1 MKNLTLENIA
11 KACGGN
17 YHGPEDDK
25 GKEVSSITTDSRTA
39 KAGSLFVAIKGER
52 VDGHSFIPAVYQQ
65 GALCVLCQE
74 VPEDATGAYILV
86 DSTTEAVKGIA
97 EFYRQQ
103 LDVKVVGITGSVG
116 KTSTKEIV
124 ASVLSV
130 KYKTLKTLGN
140 FNNELGVP
148 LTIFRLT
155 EDDEVAVLEMGIN
168 HFGEMHRLS
177 KMARPDICVITNIGD
192 CHLEFLGDRDGV
204 LKAKSEIFDF
214 LAPNGQIILNG
225 DDEKLAAVKEVK
237 GIEPLYFGVKGARDI
252 RATDIESMGLEG
264 IKCKIHIGDDSF
276 EVKIPIPGDHM
287 VLNALA
293 ATAVGTSLGMTKEEI
308 KTGIEKLKSLKGRFH
323 QMKENGITVI
333 DDCYNANPASMKASL
348 KVLSSA
354 SQRKV
359 AILGDMGELGEE
371 EQELHRQVGEY
382 AGSLGLQLCICVG
395 TLAGHLAH
403 AAKKKNPQMEV
414 VMADSVEEAIK
425 KLPQLIQKG
434 DAVLVK
440 ASHFMHFDK
449 IVDALTKNKHEE
461 E

>member
-1 MKNLTLENIA
+1 
-11 KACGGN
+11 
-17 YHGPEDDK
+17 
-25 GKEVSSITTDSRTA
+25 
-39 KAGSLFVAIKGER
+39 
-52 VDGHSFIPAVYQQ
+52 
-65 GALCVLCQE
+65 
-74 VPEDATGAYILV
+74 
-86 DSTTEAVKGIA
+86 
-97 EFYRQQ
+97 
-103 LDVKVVGITGSVG
+103 
-116 KTSTKEIV
+116 
-124 ASVLSV
+124 
-130 KYKTLKTLGN
+130 
-140 FNNELGVP
+140 
-148 LTIFRLT
+148 
-155 EDDEVAVLEMGIN
+155 MGIN

-214 LAPNGQIILNG
+214 LAPSGQIILNG

-252 RATDIESMGLEG
+252 RATDIKGMGLEG

-293 ATAVGTSLGMTKEEI
+293 ATAVGTCLGMTKEEI
-308 KTGIEKLKSLKGRFH
+308 KTGIEKLESLKGRFH
-323 QMKENGITVI
+323 QMQENGITVI

-414 VMADSVEEAIK
+414 VTADSVEEAIE
-425 KLPQLIQKG
+425 KLPRLIQKG

-440 ASHFMHFDK
+440 ASHFMHFEK